1 MRPLIRAA
9 VLLVGLGGFA
19 AAAEPRYD
27 LLIRGGRVIDPK
39 SGTDAVRDVAVAQG
53 KIAQVAAS
61 IPAAEAK
68 QVIDATG
75 LLVTPGLVDLHV
87 HVFHGTE
94 DDAYLSNSFG
104 ALPPD
109 GFVLRTCTTTIADTG
124 GAGWRNLPQFK
135 AQVVDRAQPRV
146 LSWLNI
152 VGAGMKGGA
161 VEQNVA
167 DMDPVLAARRIRD
180 FKDLVVGVKVA
191 HFEGQWEAVDRA
203 VEAGRLANIPV
214 MVDFG
219 EHNPEL
225 SMEDLL
231 LNRLRPEDVL
241 THTYAHVRG
250 RTPLVDPNGKLRP
263 FVSKA
268 RERGVFFDVGHG
280 GGSFRFSQAVPAL
293 KQGFLPDSIS
303 TDLHTGSMNSG
314 MKDLTNLMSKFL
326 ALGLTVPDVV
336 VRTTWNPARIM
347 KRTDFGHLDVGVEA
361 DIAVLNLRQGRFGYV
376 DVDGQKKTGT
386 QKLECELTV
395 RAGKIVWDLNG
406 ISKPEFK

>member
-1 MRPLIRAA
+1 MRHLGTAA
-9 VLLVGLGGFA
+9 VVLAGVCGVA
-19 AAAEPRYD
+19 TAAEPKYD

-39 SGTDAVRDVAVAQG
+39 SGTDAVRDVAVANG

-68 QVIDATG
+68 QVVDATG

-94 DDAYLSNSFG
+94 DDAYLSNSYT

-109 GFVLRTCTTTIADTG
+109 GFVLRACTTTIADTG

-146 LSWLNI
+146 LSFLNI
-152 VGAGMKGGA
+152 VGSGMKGGA

-180 FKDLVVGVKVA
+180 YKDLVVGIKVA
-191 HFEGQWEAVDRA
+191 HFEGDWTAVDRA

-219 EHNPEL
+219 EHNPPL
-225 SMEDLL
+225 SLQDLL
-231 LNRLRPEDVL
+231 LNRLRPGDVL

-250 RTPLVDPNGKLRP
+250 RTPIVGPEGKLLS
-263 FVSKA
+263 FVPAA
-268 RERGVFFDVGHG
+268 RQRGVFFDVGHG
-280 GGSFRFSQAVPAL
+280 GGSFRFSQAVPAIA
-293 KQGFLPDSIS
+293 QGFLPDSIS

-314 MKDLTNLMSKFL
+314 MKDIVNVMSKFL
-326 ALGLTVPDVV
+326 ALGVSVPDVV
-336 VRTTWNPARIM
+336 KQTTWTPARIV
-347 KRTDFGHLDVGVEA
+347 KRTDFGHLDVGADA
-361 DIAVLNLRQGRFGYV
+361 DIAVLNLRQGQFGFV